1 MSNTHR
7 MITRAQ
13 VKQYNSFY
21 TLDGELFKLLNNN
34 TKLTINER
42 VSNFRNIYELVN
54 KNFHFFVEYDAEHGS
69 RIRVFNA
76 AYDRSLQLIPDLKSE
91 INGSKLDNE
100 CHAAIQEIEKFQ
112 INYNKYNKNHICSDK
127 PKTKRTSSVPRG
139 FRLPPKIESAPVY
152 CPEVSK
158 EYMEEIMRNQRISRR
173 NNNKSK

>member
-7 MITRAQ
+7 TITRSQ

-21 TLDGELFKLLNNN
+21 TLDSELLKLLKNN
-34 TKLTINER
+34 TKLTTVNEK
-42 VSNFRNIYELVN
+42 VSNVRNIYDLVN

-127 PKTKRTSSVPRG
+127 PKTKKTRGVPRD
-139 FRLPPKIESAPVY
+139 FMLPPKIEPTSVY

-158 EYMEEIMRNQRISRR
+158 EYIEEIMRNQRISRR
-173 NNNKSK
+173 NNKSK